1 MTSSVAIV
9 GAGATRRSHPRA
21 GSAAELGPHDYVF
34 LTVKAQN
41 LSDLAPSLSPLI
53 GPSTTVISGT
63 NGIPW
68 WFFHDFGGSL
78 ANHSLNSVDPNRV
91 RDVVAGLRSG
101 GINAE
106 ISERIRHE
114 VWSKLWGNMNM
125 NPFERP
131 DALRNSQDAQLCRRA

>member
-21 GSAAELGPHDYVF
+21 GSAADRLILGEP
-34 LTVKAQN
+34 
-41 LSDLAPSLSPLI
+41 
-53 GPSTTVISGT
+53 
-63 NGIPW
+63 
-68 WFFHDFGGSL
+68 GGEIT
-78 ANHSLNSVDPNRV
+78 NRV

-125 NPFERP
+125 NPFKRP